1 MEDPT
6 KIECILDVPLAQVC
20 MPHELRHVYKY
31 YVTTTTLPIDTLR
44 SLDHGIVHGWNQ
56 TRGVVPIISKVHPEN
71 FTTKGWALLHHA
83 GFLTYPHHD
92 AEGTLTWVRM
102 EVGLKFWVIFWLK
115 SGRNDRIQLRNL
127 AVKLADFST
136 NIKWIQKN
144 CDGEVITLVP
154 GDIL

>member
-1 MEDPT
+1 
-6 KIECILDVPLAQVC
+6 